1 MTRPQTDSGH
11 DPITT
16 RIERND
22 RRRLAVVVAALT
34 LTAAACGGGEPTEA
48 EAGGG
53 ADDPEVAL
61 SSEVD
66 TDDEETGAEVASDD
80 ADAPSEEDDGDQTP
94 PTTSTTADGDPPPSS
109 TTTEDTPGTDPTT
122 QASTS
127 STATDGEAASGA
139 PGTVTVQLE
148 DVEGYLIEGF
158 EIGLRFTSASGEV
171 VAATLWSDHIADNGD
186 GTLDAWYE
194 TDLVQAVPP
203 GTALVEASV
212 NVGMGPAPV
221 TPDLT
226 GPLRCRLP
234 VEVPADGAVVI
245 EVSFEQTGC
254 LRLL

>member
-34 LTAAACGGGEPTEA
+34 LTVAACGGGEPTEA

-109 TTTEDTPGTDPTT
+109 TTTEDTPGTDPT